1 MPMGNTQTATGQ
13 YFEYARL
20 AKEEFKKL
28 LVHYPEF
35 ATLSSKEMEVLE
47 MLLSDKTMA
56 QIAQELYVSLSA
68 VHFHCKNI
76 YRKLNISNRRQILI
90 RYKEL
95 L

>member
-1 MPMGNTQTATGQ
+1 MGDIHLNAGR
-13 YFEYARL
+13 YFEYVRL

-28 LVHYPEF
+28 LAHYPEF
-35 ATLSSKEMEVLE
+35 STLSTKEMEVFE
-47 MLLSDKTMA
+47 LLLTDKNMA
-56 QIAQELYVSLSA
+56 QIAHELFISLSA

-95 L
+95 LR